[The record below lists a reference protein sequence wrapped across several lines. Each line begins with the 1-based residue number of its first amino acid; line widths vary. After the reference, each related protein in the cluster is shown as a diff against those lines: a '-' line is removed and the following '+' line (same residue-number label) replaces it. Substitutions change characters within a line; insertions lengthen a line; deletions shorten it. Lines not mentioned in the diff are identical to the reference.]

1 MDNKVLKVKGVGKS
15 HMSPD
20 SIKIN
25 IDLRSSDLSYEK
37 ALELS
42 NKDLEGIRKSLRE
55 EGFEKKDIK
64 TNAFNVDTKYENE
77 TTTFNSKR
85 KFAGY
90 KIIHSLNIEF
100 DNDAEKLNKVLN
112 ALARSKSNPEFS
124 IRYKLKDAT
133 EFKEEVL
140 KDAISDSK
148 RKALL
153 IAQASGVKLG
163 EILSI
168 NYNSDEGELFN
179 SPLSLQ
185 RNMSIMSESISIVA
199 EDLELTDWVDITWK
213 IEG

>member
-1 MDNKVLKVKGVGKS
+1 MDNRVLKVKGVGKS
-15 HMSPD
+15 YASPD
-20 SIKIN
+20 RIKIN

-42 NKDLEGIRKSLRE
+42 NKDLEGIRKSLKE

-77 TTTFNSKR
+77 TTGFNSKR

-90 KIIHSLNIEF
+90 EIVHSLNIEF
-100 DNDAEKLNKVLN
+100 DNDGEKLSKVLN

-124 IRYKLKDAT
+124 ILYKLKDAT

-163 EILSI
+163 EVLSI

-185 RNMSIMSESISIVA
+185 RNMSLMSESLSIVA

-213 IEG
+213 IED